1 MFEMKIDIAPTNKA
15 VSILAT
21 TALLGALVAGCA
33 GGALTTREKGAG
45 IGALGGAAA
54 GGIIGSAVHHPGAG
68 AAIGSIL
75 GLGAGALIGD
85 QLQGRENQAAVQDQQ
100 IQKNQQEIDRQR
112 TEIQDLNRAKPEY

>member
-1 MFEMKIDIAPTNKA
+1 MKINIASRNGA
-15 VSILAT
+15 VGFFAT
-21 TALLGALVAGCA
+21 TLLLAALVAGCA

-75 GLGAGALIGD
+75 GLGAGALVGD
-85 QLQGRENQAAVQDQQ
+85 QLQGRENQAADQDQQ
-100 IQKNQQEIDRQR
+100 IQRNQREIERQR
-112 TEIQDLNRAKPEY
+112 NELDEINRSKPEY